1 MKTPFAIG
9 RRDLFKKLAGAA
21 GAVGLSALMPASAAA
36 SPRASAEAST
46 PQTGAAHSAGSVSS
60 ATVRVILATGTAV
73 EWTAVTSAGLT
84 VGGQTNIAAGGV
96 GLNTSIVNGA
106 IASVMAAGGPHLSPK
121 QVILLGGM
129 I

>member
-21 GAVGLSALMPASAAA
+21 GAVGLSALMPASVAA

-46 PQTGAAHSAGSVSS
+46 PQTGAHSAGSVSS